1 MTINKKVLDK
11 ASTTDAANS
20 SIPAQSSVLFGVTRS
35 GKSTVAA
42 LFLTSI
48 QENVP
53 VQVSTAS
60 NSHS

>member
-20 SIPAQSSVLFGVTRS
+20 SIPAQSSVPFGVTRS

-48 QENVP
+48 
-53 VQVSTAS
+53 
-60 NSHS
+60 